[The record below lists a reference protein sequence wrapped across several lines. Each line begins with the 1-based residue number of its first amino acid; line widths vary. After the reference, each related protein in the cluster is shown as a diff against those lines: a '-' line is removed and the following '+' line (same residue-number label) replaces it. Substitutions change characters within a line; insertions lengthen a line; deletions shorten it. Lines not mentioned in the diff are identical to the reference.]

1 MSGLLPS
8 HGMQGGQ
15 QQNRYSAFMKDI
27 VQTDSAPAAI
37 GPYSQAVSFGNLV
50 MTSGQ
55 IPLTPAG
62 DLVADGITEQTE
74 QVIANLKAVLAA
86 AGTDLARVVKTT
98 VFLADMNE
106 FAAMN
111 AVYEKHFPAPYPARS
126 TVQVARLP
134 RDVRVEI
141 EVIAERH

>member
-1 MSGLLPS
+1 
-8 HGMQGGQ
+8 
-15 QQNRYSAFMKDI
+15 MKDI
-27 VQTDSAPAAI
+27 VETASAPAAI
-37 GPYSQAVSFGNLV
+37 GPYSQAVTFGNLV

-55 IPLTPAG
+55 IPLTPDGTLVEGGIEAQTRQVL
-62 DLVADGITEQTE
+62 DNLVA
-74 QVIANLKAVLAA
+74 VLSE
-86 AGTDLARVVKTT
+86 AGTDLGRVVKTT

-106 FAAMN
+106 FSAMN
-111 AVYEKHFPAPYPARS
+111 AVYAEYFQAPFPARS

>member
-1 MSGLLPS
+1 
-8 HGMQGGQ
+8 
-15 QQNRYSAFMKDI
+15 MKDI
-27 VQTDSAPAAI
+27 VETAAAPAAI
-37 GPYSQAVSFGNLV
+37 GPYSQATTFGNLV
-50 MTSGQ
+50 ITSGQ
-55 IPLTPAG
+55 IPLTPDG
-62 DLVADGITEQTE
+62 TLVEGGIEAQTR
-74 QVIANLKAVLAA
+74 QVLDNLVAVLAA
-86 AGTDLARVVKTT
+86 AGTDLGRVVKTT

-111 AVYEKHFPAPYPARS
+111 AVYAEYFQTPYPARS

>member
-1 MSGLLPS
+1 
-8 HGMQGGQ
+8 
-15 QQNRYSAFMKDI
+15 MKDVI
-27 VQTDSAPAAI
+27 STTEAPAAI

-50 MTSGQ
+50 VTSGQ
-55 IPLTPAG
+55 IPLKPDGT
-62 DLVADGITEQTE
+62 LVEGSITEQTE
-74 QVIANLKAVLAA
+74 QVLQNLKAVLAA

-106 FAAMN
+106 FAEMN
-111 AVYEKHFPAPYPARS
+111 AVYERHFPSPSPARS

-141 EVIAERH
+141 EVLAERH

>member
-1 MSGLLPS
+1 
-8 HGMQGGQ
+8 
-15 QQNRYSAFMKDI
+15 MKEIIETPD
-27 VQTDSAPAAI
+27 APAAI
-37 GPYSQAVSFGNLV
+37 GPYSQAVKFGSMLI
-50 MTSGQ
+50 TSGQ

-62 DLVADGITEQTE
+62 ELVAGGVAEQTG
-74 QVIANLKAVLAA
+74 QVMENLKAVLAA
-86 AGTDLARVVKTT
+86 AGTDLSRVVKTT

-111 AVYEKHFPAPYPARS
+111 AVYEQHFTAPYPARS

-141 EVIAERH
+141 EVIVDLS

>member
-1 MSGLLPS
+1 ME
-8 HGMQGGQ
+8 
-15 QQNRYSAFMKDI
+15 RTI
-27 VQTDSAPAAI
+27 VATADAPQAI
-37 GPYSQAVSFGNLV
+37 GPYSQAVAVGDLV
-50 MTSGQ
+50 FCSGQ

-62 DLVADGITEQTE
+62 ELVEGGITEQTR
-74 QVIANLKAVLAA
+74 QVLANLQALLAA
-86 AGTDLARVVKTT
+86 AGSSLERVVKTT

-111 AVYEKHFPAPYPARS
+111 QVYAEFFTTEQPARS

-141 EVIAERH
+141 EAVALKE

>member
-1 MSGLLPS
+1 
-8 HGMQGGQ
+8 
-15 QQNRYSAFMKDI
+15 MKEIIETPD
-27 VQTDSAPAAI
+27 APAAI
-37 GPYSQAVSFGNLV
+37 GPYSQAVKFGSMLI
-50 MTSGQ
+50 TSGQ

-62 DLVADGITEQTE
+62 ELVTGGVAEQTG
-74 QVIANLKAVLAA
+74 QVMENLKAVLAA
-86 AGTDLARVVKTT
+86 AGTDLSRVVKTT

-111 AVYEKHFPAPYPARS
+111 AVYEQHFTAPYPARS

-141 EVIAERH
+141 EVIVDLS

>member
-1 MSGLLPS
+1 
-8 HGMQGGQ
+8 
-15 QQNRYSAFMKDI
+15 MKEI
-27 VQTDSAPAAI
+27 IQTPDAPAAI
-37 GPYSQAVSFGNLV
+37 GPYSQAVKFGNLLI
-50 MTSGQ
+50 TSGQ
-55 IPLTPAG
+55 IPLTPDG
-62 DLVADGITEQTE
+62 ELVAGGIAEQTE

-106 FAAMN
+106 FASMN
-111 AVYEKHFPAPYPARS
+111 AVYEQHFTAPYPARS

-141 EVIAERH
+141 EVLAERH

>member
-1 MSGLLPS
+1 
-8 HGMQGGQ
+8 
-15 QQNRYSAFMKDI
+15 MKDI

-50 MTSGQ
+50 ITSGQ
-55 IPLTPAG
+55 IPLTLGG
-62 DLVADGITEQTE
+62 DLVEGDIAQQTE

-111 AVYEKHFPAPYPARS
+111 AVYERHFPAPYPARS